1 MSGMEGKAF
10 LFALPALVFAALGY
24 LYLRLG
30 SVKPEE
36 DGDAIPLRTLF
47 SEKQRRISALCT
59 AVFGTAL
66 AVCSVLRF
74 HDTAEYTLR
83 LLFIL
88 TWLVPVAL
96 IDGRCHVIQ
105 NRMVLAGFAAFLLF
119 TLGEWLILKLP
130 LAVLLK
136 NAGLGLAM
144 GFGVF
149 ALCALLSKGGMG
161 AGDVKL
167 FSVLGLLLGWEGVF
181 LLIFLTT
188 LFIAVTG
195 IILILRK
202 QKEKSSR
209 LPAGPFVLLAMAA
222 AMLLGV

>member
-1 MSGMEGKAF
+1 MNGTYL
-10 LFALPALVFAALGY
+10 LFCLLALVFAAAGW

-30 SVKPEE
+30 SAKPEE
-36 DGDAIPLRTLF
+36 DGESILLRSLF
-47 SEKQRRISALCT
+47 SEKLRLLT
-59 AVFGTAL
+59 AVIGAIAGAAL
-66 AVCSVLRF
+66 AIYSAVRF
-74 HDTAEYTLR
+74 QDTAEYTIK

-88 TWLVPVAL
+88 EWLLPIAL
-96 IDGRCHVIQ
+96 IDGRCHIIQ
-105 NRMVLAGFAAFLLF
+105 NRMVLVGLAAFLLF
-119 TLGEWLILKLP
+119 TLGEWLLLHVS
-130 LAVLLK
+130 LSVLLK

-149 ALCALLSKGGMG
+149 ALCAVLSKGGMG

-167 FSVLGLLLGWEGVF
+167 FSVLGLLLGWEGTF

-188 LFIAVTG
+188 LLIAVTG

-209 LPAGPFVLLAMAA
+209 LPAGPFILLAMAA